1 VAEKVGKKVE
11 ETINVLLFW
20 VERREKE
27 GRTIVAPATLGTG
40 AEVVGVWLGW
50 GGRAAQDAREG
61 ERGFKVFWEGRVSV
75 L

>member
-27 GRTIVAPATLGTG
+27 GRTIVAPATPRWSITL
-40 AEVVGVWLGW
+40 W
-50 GGRAAQDAREG
+50 
-61 ERGFKVFWEGRVSV
+61 SV
-75 L
+75 LRYLEPEPR